1 MKKSKVIAFMAIM
14 AGASATFAASCKQP
28 TEAIQPT
35 PEQPKQIDTIN
46 GIEIWGLSGTNIQ
59 AVEDAFSALTFDSTK
74 GEIKATINRINIVA
88 GNAITV
94 DGKILNI
101 GIDAD
106 KDQISAKLS
115 DIFKDYVIEPYV
127 ELMKFNGIQ
136 VMGPEGTSVANLQQ
150 ALNTLN
156 STMHNMSNIVAEQI
170 DMVDGSDVAL
180 AGKILKIGKSASAAE
195 IITKM
200 TSLFGLELNP
210 RIQDP
215 IHVALDFGSGNSV
228 IIQSDKEFTD
238 VEWTDVQMTIQN
250 SFKQTLL
257 KAGWE
262 AHLIALLEG
271 YKKSDNYYII
281 NLENTDKYEN
291 FSVTVGKAILNINAN
306 LLNNLDKLSLA
317 IENAILGTDNIG
329 PTIGRATPTDRETVH
344 MASASEPSAAS
355 KLLDTNAI
363 VAQVLGAKRLHQI
376 AVMQDKTRTQRLG

>member
-1 MKKSKVIAFMAIM
+1 MENSKVIAFVAIM
-14 AGASATFAASCKQP
+14 AGASAIFAASCKQP

-46 GIEIWGLSGTNIQ
+46 GIEIWGLDGTNIQ

-74 GEIKATINRINIVA
+74 GEIKSTINRINIVA

-115 DIFKDYVIEPYV
+115 DIFKDYVIEPDI

-156 STMHNMSNIVAEQI
+156 STMHNMSNINADKI
-170 DMVDGSDVAL
+170 DMVDGSDVVL
-180 AGKILKIGKSASAAE
+180 AGKILKIGKSASADE
-195 IITKM
+195 IIAKI

-215 IHVALDFGSGNSV
+215 TLVALDFDDFNHS
-228 IIQSDKEFTD
+228 IIVKSDKEFTD
-238 VEWTDVQMTIQN
+238 KE
-250 SFKQTLL
+250 
-257 KAGWE
+257 
-262 AHLIALLEG
+262 
-271 YKKSDNYYII
+271 
-281 NLENTDKYEN
+281 
-291 FSVTVGKAILNINAN
+291 
-306 LLNNLDKLSLA
+306 
-317 IENAILGTDNIG
+317 
-329 PTIGRATPTDRETVH
+329 
-344 MASASEPSAAS
+344 
-355 KLLDTNAI
+355 
-363 VAQVLGAKRLHQI
+363 
-376 AVMQDKTRTQRLG
+376 